1 MYVYDE
7 ERAEQQFCV
16 VGFYSVRSLCMKNI
30 PSIEELLARLLN
42 AESGDA
48 PS

>member
-1 MYVYDE
+1 MYVYDK

-16 VGFYSVRSLCMKNI
+16 VGFYSVKDVYEEYS
-30 PSIEELLARLLN
+30 SIEELLVRLLN

-48 PS
+48 VS